1 MEMTGDLKFTTKLRF
16 GLLVIVSI
24 SSLLSCVKNNK
35 TNSSI
40 NTQAEQPNIIFIMTD
55 DHAYQA
61 ISAYGS
67 KLMNTP
73 NIDRLANEGM
83 LFNKGY
89 VTNSICSPSRA
100 VALTG
105 KFSHL
110 NGVRDNLDVFDSTQV
125 TFPKILQESGYETAI
140 VGKWHLKSEPTGFD
154 YWKVLPDQGHYYDP
168 EFRTPQGIVK
178 EEGYVTDVTTDL
190 AISYLDSI
198 RNQEK
203 PFLLMYHHK
212 APHRQWWP
220 SMEDI
225 EAYKDAEIPS
235 PATLYDTYINRGTAA
250 KDAEMRIG
258 DHMALSADNKI
269 HPEVLV
275 KMNLEEFLDW
285 YESAYLERYNRL
297 DEGEKQKWDA
307 VYGPIN
313 EDFEKN
319 TPKGKE
325 MTYWKY
331 QRYMQDYLAS
341 LKSVDRNIGRL
352 LDYLDKN
359 ELTNNTI
366 VVYTSDQGFYL
377 GEHGWFDK
385 RFMYEP
391 SFRTPLI
398 IRYPPLIEAGSIN
411 NDLVQNIDFAP
422 TFLDLARTKIPNDMQ
437 GMSLLPLFSNKNSNW
452 RDALYYHY
460 YEYPGIHMVKR
471 HFGVRTK
478 RYKLI
483 HFYYDVDEWELY
495 DLEKDPQEMNNI
507 YDNPDYAEVRKQM
520 HKRLEEL
527 RILYK
532 DNSDSLNQQ
541 WIERDIERLKT
552 LGWY

>member
-1 MEMTGDLKFTTKLRF
+1 MEMTGDLKFITKRRF
-16 GLLVIVSI
+16 GLLVIVLI
-24 SSLLSCVKNNK
+24 SSLLSCVNNNK

-67 KLMNTP
+67 KLMQTP

-125 TFPKILQESGYETAI
+125 TFPKILRKKGYQTAI

-168 EFRTPQGIVK
+168 EFRTPNGIVK

-190 AISYLDSI
+190 ALNYLDTL
-198 RNQEK
+198 RDKEK

-220 SMEDI
+220 SMEDL
-225 EAYKDAEIPS
+225 EVYKDSEIPS
-235 PATLYDTYINRGTAA
+235 PATLYDTYVNRGTAA
-250 KDAEMRIG
+250 KEAEMRIN
-258 DHMALSADNKI
+258 DHMALSMDNKI
-269 HPEVLV
+269 RPDLL
-275 KMNLEEFLDW
+275 KTINLEEFLSW
-285 YESAYLERYNRL
+285 YESSYLERYNRL
-297 DEGEKQKWDA
+297 NNEEKRKWDA

-411 NDLVQNIDFAP
+411 NNLVQNIDFAP

-471 HFGVRTK
+471 HFGVRTE

-495 DLEKDPQEMNNI
+495 DLEKDPEELNNVYNNPEYKLVQQE
-507 YDNPDYAEVRKQM
+507 M
-520 HKRLEEL
+520 HKRLDEL
-527 RILYK
+527 RIQYK

-541 WIERDIERLKT
+541 SVENDIKRLKS

>member
-1 MEMTGDLKFTTKLRF
+1 MKKI
-16 GLLVIVSI
+16 LLT
-24 SSLLSCVKNNK
+24 SLIIIFLSCKKETTDK
-35 TNSSI
+35 THI
-40 NTQAEQPNIIFIMTD
+40 TDEKPNIIFIMTD

-67 KLMNTP
+67 KLMETP
-73 NIDRLANEGM
+73 NIDRLAKEGM
-83 LFNKGY
+83 LFNKAY

-125 TFPKILQESGYETAI
+125 TFPKILQKNDYETAV

-154 YWKVLPDQGHYYDP
+154 YWKVLPNQGHYYDP
-168 EFRTPQGIVK
+168 NFITPQGIVK
-178 EEGYVTDVTTDL
+178 EEGYVTDVITDL
-190 AISYLDSI
+190 AINYLDSI
-198 RNQEK
+198 RNRKK

-220 SMEDI
+220 SMEDL
-225 EAYKDAEIPS
+225 EAYKDTEIPS
-235 PATLYDTYINRGTAA
+235 PATLYDNYVNRGTAA
-250 KDAEMRIG
+250 KLAEMQIG
-258 DHMALSADNKI
+258 NHMALSADNKI
-269 HPEVLV
+269 RPEILA
-275 KMNLEEFLDW
+275 KMNLEEFFDW
-285 YESAYLERYNRL
+285 YNSSYLERYNRL
-297 DEGEKQKWDA
+297 DDEEKQKWDA

-319 TPKGKE
+319 TPKGKAL
-325 MTYWKY
+325 TFWKY

-352 LDYLDKN
+352 LEYLDKN
-359 ELTNNTI
+359 NLTENTV

-398 IRYPPLIEAGSIN
+398 IRYPELIKTGSIN

-422 TFLDLARTKIPNDMQ
+422 TFLDISGAKIPDEMQ
-437 GMSLLPLFSNKNSNW
+437 GKSMLPLFSNDSSNW

-483 HFYYDVDEWELY
+483 HFYYDVNEWELY
-495 DLEKDPQEMNNI
+495 DLGKDPEELNNVYGQTDYKEVQEM
-507 YDNPDYAEVRKQM
+507 M
-520 HKRLEEL
+520 HKKLEEL
-527 RILYK
+527 RNQYH
-532 DNSDSLNQQ
+532 DSDSLNTK
-541 WIERDIERLKT
+541 WIKHDLERLKQT
-552 LGWY
+552 K

>member
-35 TNSSI
+35 TNSTI

-269 HPEVLV
+269 HPEVLA